1 MREKEREKETVPTC
15 VTTGPVRE
23 RSCNWNTWAHRCWA
37 WPGSSE
43 VCQAGSDAAVS
54 RPRGPSR
61 SPPARRGG
69 TRVNGNP
76 EARRRVASVARASS
90 RSSSSSTGSSGTT
103 SSRRSSAGREKERE
117 IKMQLRIYLARNS
130 AFWKDWKLNRVI
142 RERISKDRGWKI
154 DKLISRI
161 RLSRERDLFFNRRI
175 VFTDEK

>member
-1 MREKEREKETVPTC
+1 M
-15 VTTGPVRE
+15 
-23 RSCNWNTWAHRCWA
+23 
-37 WPGSSE
+37 
-43 VCQAGSDAAVS
+43 
-54 RPRGPSR
+54 
-61 SPPARRGG
+61 
-69 TRVNGNP
+69 NGNP

-117 IKMQLRIYLARNS
+117 IKMQLRIPR
-130 AFWKDWKLNRVI
+130 FGRIKLNRVI

-154 DKLISRI
+154 DELISRI